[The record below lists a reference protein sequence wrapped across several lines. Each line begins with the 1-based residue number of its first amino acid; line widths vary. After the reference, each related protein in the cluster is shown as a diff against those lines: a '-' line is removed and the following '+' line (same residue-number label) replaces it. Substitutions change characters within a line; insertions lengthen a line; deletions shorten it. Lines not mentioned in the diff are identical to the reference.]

1 MWIRRHRDPAPPFVD
16 GDGVLVRIALA
27 LAEANTVDGVL
38 DTLARELT
46 STVAR
51 ASECTISTW
60 DPVGDQLVVVAVGYA
75 DTWPEEEERGKRYP
89 LNDYPGI
96 RDLLHHRDG
105 YLEYRA
111 SDQGLP
117 DRVREQLAEW
127 QWQTWVSFP
136 LVVRGDA
143 VGVIEVVDYHS
154 TEPWAVTDV
163 RLCQAL
169 ATLAAVSVRNAQLVA
184 ELRDLADRDP
194 LTGLLNH
201 RAFYEALELQHA
213 RSLETGEPMAVLV
226 ADLDDFKAHNDQYGH
241 LHGDE
246 TLRRVARALVQPDSI
261 RRHRRAH
268 RRRRVCTGVPQRQRC
283 RRRDDRP
290 AVDHQPAGH
299 RRALGLCRNHH
310 QPRSRISRTSRSWAE
325 PTTLCGSPRPPARV
339 ASGSQTRPD
348 RIRSTDDEARSALVR
363 GHALPARQ
371 ASRSGRAKFDRCGR
385 GAVRGATMGTIGLLL
400 ARPRWRGLAAFA
412 AAEAL
417 TRSP

>member
-89 LNDYPGI
+89 LDDYPGM

-111 SDQGLP
+111 ADQGLP

-136 LVVRGDA
+136 LVVGGDA
-143 VGVIEVVDYHS
+143 VGVIEVIDYNS
-154 TEPWAVTDV
+154 AEPWAVTDV

-201 RAFYEALELQHA
+201 RAFYEALELQHQ
-213 RSLETGEPMAVLV
+213 RSVETGEPMAVLV

-246 TLRRVARALVQPDSI
+246 TLRRVARALV
-261 RRHRRAH
+261 H
-268 RRRRVCTGVPQRQRC
+268 
-283 RRRDDRP
+283 
-290 AVDHQPAGH
+290 
-299 RRALGLCRNHH
+299 
-310 QPRSRISRTSRSWAE
+310 
-325 PTTLCGSPRPPARV
+325 
-339 ASGSQTRPD
+339 
-348 RIRSTDDEARSALVR
+348 
-363 GHALPARQ
+363 
-371 ASRSGRAKFDRCGR
+371 
-385 GAVRGATMGTIGLLL
+385 
-400 ARPRWRGLAAFA
+400 
-412 AAEAL
+412 L
-417 TRSP
+417 TRSGDLAGRIGGDEFALVFPNASAADVEMIAQRLITSLQDTAGLSASVGITVNPAANQSHLDIVGRADNALRVAKTTGKSGVRIADAA